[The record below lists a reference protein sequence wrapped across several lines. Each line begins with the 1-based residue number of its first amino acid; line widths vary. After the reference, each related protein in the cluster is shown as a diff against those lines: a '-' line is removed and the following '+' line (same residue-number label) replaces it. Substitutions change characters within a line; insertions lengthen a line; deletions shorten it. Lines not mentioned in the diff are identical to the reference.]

1 MLPDRLTVSRRVTVS
16 EKRRGIWEAAQCALV
31 LVDYQPEMFD
41 HIDGQDPKLVERC

>member
-1 MLPDRLTVSRRVTVS
+1 VS

-41 HIDGQDPKLVERC
+41 HIEGQDPKLVEGC